1 MDATTVCAA
10 CGVTAAFGTGAA
22 AALLLDGPRR
32 GSGTSWL
39 RRSLRRGISIFLP
52 MARRIVARPACGKL
66 ADEAAAGLAERGCAT
81 TAPAVTSVFVAGCLS
96 IAALCAV
103 VAKSLVA
110 AVAAIVCLVAIVAVA
125 LGHRAD
131 ARREAVHDAVPV
143 VLSSMSSCFDAGLT
157 LVQTFQQVADDAP
170 EPLASTFAKAA
181 HLLQTGGSTRD
192 ALALIKCE
200 AGAAELSFVAAA
212 LDVQHRTGGAMGKV
226 VDSAAEAAK
235 DEIDIK
241 RALRV
246 QTAQAKLSARV
257 VTVVP
262 FVMLAVFTLVSP
274 GFLDP
279 FLSGPVGLSLLA
291 CAVAMQAGGTVLVH
305 RALAVEGA
313 S

>member
-1 MDATTVCAA
+1 VDATTVCAV

-22 AALLLDGPRR
+22 AAQLFGGPRR
-32 GSGTSWL
+32 SAGASSL
-39 RRSLRRGISIFLP
+39 ARSLRRGVPVFLP
-52 MARRIVARPACGKL
+52 LARRIVARPACGKL
-66 ADEAAAGLAERGCAT
+66 ADEAVAELAERGYAT
-81 TAPAVTSVFVAGCLS
+81 TAAAAASVFFAASLA
-96 IAALCAV
+96 IAAVGAV
-103 VAKSLVA
+103 VTGSAAA
-110 AVAAIVCLVAIVAVA
+110 AVAALICIFAIAAVV

-131 ARREAVHDAVPV
+131 VRREAVHDAVPA

-157 LVQTFQQVADDAP
+157 LMQTFLQVADDAP
-170 EPLASTFAKAA
+170 EPLAGTFAKAA

-192 ALALIKCE
+192 ALALIKRE

-212 LDVQHRTGGAMGKV
+212 LDVQHQTGGAMGKV

-241 RALRV
+241 RTLRV

-279 FLSGPVGLSLLA
+279 FLSGPAGFALLV
-291 CAVAMQAGGTVLVH
+291 CAVAMQAGGIVLVH